1 MKIVIVGGGIAGLS
15 AAMILARDGHE
26 ITLLERNPD
35 PPPSPEVAWSQ
46 WERRGVTQFRQPH
59 GFHARFREL
68 LDAELPDVAEAIVAA
83 GGLRVNR
90 LLDLPP
96 AMTGGYRPGD
106 ERFESI
112 TGRRP
117 MVEAVFAGAA
127 AREPGV
133 SIRRGD
139 AVRMLVSGEAAEIR
153 HPACRRGGDRFGRH
167 DLRRPRRR
175 CRRAAFGHAGSS
187 PAMGARRPLEDVSDC
202 GFVYYA
208 RHFHAPGA
216 MPALLA
222 PPLQSYD
229 SVSWA
234 TLPADNDHWSVV
246 LVTSSTDVTM
256 RAARD
261 VAVWE
266 RLARSYPLVG
276 HWLDG
281 EPTTGVDVIAGV
293 SDRVRQYV
301 IDGEPVATGVV
312 AIADAWACT
321 NPSVGRGASLGLLHV
336 TCLRDVLHDSER
348 ATPGEIVRRWNDVSE
363 RVVKPYVMDTLTFD
377 RHRLRHMEAQI
388 VGYDYET
395 DDPSWAF
402 GTALAAA
409 SRSDP
414 ELLRAHLSVV
424 SVLARGAEIAAQP
437 GIAEKVF
444 AARPA
449 PPLPGPTRSELLELV
464 SEGRPAVQ
472 PA

>member
-35 PPPSPEVAWSQ
+35 PPPSPELAWSQ

-127 AREPGV
+127 ARELGV

-139 AVRMLVSGEAAEIR
+139 AVRMLVSGEPSESGIPQVAGVVTDSGDIIYADLVVD
-153 HPACRRGGDRFGRH
+153 AGGRRSAMPDH
-167 DLRRPRRR
+167 LR
-175 CRRAAFGHAGSS
+175 
-187 PAMGARRPLEDVSDC
+187 AMGARRPLEDVSDC

-208 RHFHAPGA
+208 RHFHAPGS

-229 SVSWA
+229 SVSWV

-266 RLARSYPLVG
+266 RLARSYPLVA

-293 SDRVRQYV
+293 SDRIRHYV
-301 IDGEPVATGVV
+301 IDGGPVATGVV
-312 AIADAWACT
+312 AVADAWACT
-321 NPSVGRGASLGLLHV
+321 NPSVGRGAPLGLLHV
-336 TCLRDVLHDSER
+336 TCLRDVLHDSENL
-348 ATPGEIVRRWNDVSE
+348 TPGEIVRHWNDVSE

-388 VGYDYET
+388 IGYDYET
-395 DDPSWAF
+395 DDPAWAF

-424 SVLARGAEIAAQP
+424 SVLARSAEIAAQP

-444 AARPA
+444 AAKPA
-449 PPLPGPTRSELLELV
+449 PPLPGPTRSELLELAITGGHV
-464 SEGRPAVQ
+464 VQ